1 MAMAASKKP
10 CPLCRNIRWILLSV
24 ILGGSAGLLV
34 HANGG
39 SENVS
44 MAATFGGAILP
55 VMWRARRQRM
65 DRER

>member
-1 MAMAASKKP
+1 MGIGKKP

-24 ILGGSAGLLV
+24 ILGGGAGFVV

-39 SENVS
+39 SQNAS

-55 VMWRARRQRM
+55 LMWRARRQRS
-65 DRER
+65 DRGR